1 MCLVAEQLKRARMV
15 GVPIVAIAT
24 PDPAATVQTVCRL
37 VSEQDNV
44 AEGKGFVV
52 EWDVLSGLDGIGD
65 VARAYCEG
73 LKANGFDDTI
83 SNPIACLTKITQL
96 PAGGVCCLHLANRWF
111 AEHSL
116 APSFIQGIWNLRDA
130 FKSNHRC
137 LILLGPSIPL
147 PAELQGDVLA
157 IDEPLPDCDQLS
169 AIVTKLHAAA
179 DLKAKPEQVAKA
191 VQAVRGLPAFAAEQV
206 TALSLRKSGLDVPAL
221 WKRKVQQIE
230 QTPGLKVYHG
240 HDSFEQIGGVA
251 VVKDFLGRLIRGQSR
266 PNVVVFIDEIEKML
280 GGSRGDTS
288 GVSLDQLGVLLS
300 FMQDHSAAGLI
311 FIGPPGAAK
320 SAVAKAVGAQAGV
333 LTIQLDT
340 GAAKGSLVGQSEGAI
355 RQALKVITAV
365 GGDQSLWIA
374 TCNSI
379 TDLPPELR
387 RRFTLG
393 TWFFDLPDADERAAI
408 WEIYT
413 TSFGVGLDARHK
425 ITEAM
430 PADEGWTGA
439 EIKQCC
445 DLARRLG
452 CSLAEAAEFV
462 VPVSRSASDAI
473 DKLRSQASGRFLSA
487 STRGVYVKG
496 AVGRWQGSDQPEA
509 MRRLAV
515 D

>member
-1 MCLVAEQLKRARMV
+1 MCSVSETLKRARMV

-37 VSEQDNV
+37 VSDQANV
-44 AEGKGFVV
+44 VDAQGFVI
-52 EWDVLSGLDGIGD
+52 EWDVLRGLSGIGET
-65 VARAYCEG
+65 ARSEVMA
-73 LKANGFDDTI
+73 LAANGYDETI
-83 SNPIACLTKITQL
+83 GNPVACLQKITKL
-96 PAGGVCCLHLANRWF
+96 PAGVVVCLHLANRWF
-111 AEHSL
+111 ADASL

-130 FKSNHRC
+130 FKTNHRC
-137 LILLGPSIPL
+137 LILLGSSISL
-147 PAELQGDVLA
+147 PAELQGDVLT
-157 IDEPLPDCDQLS
+157 IDEPLPDEAALGT
-169 AIVTKLHAAA
+169 IVTKLHEAAEVQ
-179 DLKAKPEQVAKA
+179 AKPEQVAKA

-206 TALSLRKSGLDVPAL
+206 TALSLRKNGLDLSAL

-240 HDSFEQIGGVA
+240 HDSFDQIGGVS
-251 VVKDFLGRLIRGQSR
+251 VVKEFLRRLIAGKRR

-280 GGSRGDTS
+280 GGARGDTS
-288 GVSLDQLGVLLS
+288 GVSLDQLGTLLS
-300 FMQDHSAAGLI
+300 YMQDHESAGLI

-320 SAVAKAVGAQAGV
+320 SAVAKATGAEAAV

-365 GGDQSLWIA
+365 GGNQSLWIA

-393 TWFFDLPDADERAAI
+393 TWFFDLPDAAERAAI

-413 TSFGVGLDARHK
+413 TSFAVGLDTRK
-425 ITEAM
+425 KKTEPL

-445 DLARRLG
+445 DLAHRLG
-452 CSLAEAAEFV
+452 CTLAEAAAFV
-462 VPVSRSASDAI
+462 VPVSRSAADSI
-473 DKLRSQASGRFLSA
+473 EKLRTQASGRFLSA
-487 STRGVYVKG
+487 STRGVYVK
-496 AVGRWQGSDQPEA
+496 SHTHEPEPVVA
-509 MRRLAV
+509 RRLQLV
-515 D
+515 GE

>member
-1 MCLVAEQLKRARMV
+1 MCVVADQLKRARMV

-24 PDPAATVQTVCRL
+24 PDPAATVQAVCRL

-44 AEGKGFVV
+44 ADGKGFVV
-52 EWDVLSGLDGIGD
+52 EWDVLRGLSGIGEK
-65 VARAYCEG
+65 AREAVLSLSAEG
-73 LKANGFDDTI
+73 YDDSI
-83 SNPIACLTKITQL
+83 GNPVACLSKIAKL
-96 PAGGVCCLHLANRWF
+96 PAGVVVCLHLANRWF
-111 AEHSL
+111 ADSSV
-116 APSFIQGIWNLRDA
+116 APSFIQGIWNLRDD

-147 PAELQGDVLA
+147 PAELQGDVIA
-157 IDEPLPDCDQLS
+157 IDEPLPDVEQLIS
-169 AIVTKLHAAA
+169 IVTKLHAAA
-179 DLKAKPEQVAKA
+179 DLQAKPEQVDKA

-240 HDSFEQIGGVA
+240 HDSFDQIGGVS
-251 VVKDFLGRLIRGQSR
+251 VVKEFLRRLIKGKSR

-280 GGSRGDTS
+280 GGARGDTS
-288 GVSLDQLGVLLS
+288 GVSLDQLGTLLS
-300 FMQDHSAAGLI
+300 YMQDHSAAGLI

-320 SAVAKAVGAQAGV
+320 SAVAKATGAEAGV

-393 TWFFDLPDADERAAI
+393 TWFFDLPDAEERASI

-413 TSFGVGLDARHK
+413 TSFGVGLDTRKKH
-425 ITEAM
+425 TEAM

-452 CSLAEAAEFV
+452 CTLAEAAAFV
-462 VPVSRSASDAI
+462 VPVSRSAADAI
-473 DKLRSQASGRFLSA
+473 DKLRTQASGRFLSA
-487 STRGVYVKG
+487 STRGVYVKSAQVSEP
-496 AVGRWQGSDQPEA
+496 AVS
-509 MRRLAV
+509 RRLQLMGE
-515 D
+515 